1 MQYTKVASDA
11 FEKLQLN
18 AGILARSF
26 APATGTVGEII
37 GATTGGV
44 TFASNPT
51 YTDFGEDVDNVPA
64 NTKQLKRIQSF
75 DPALSGTFLTV
86 TPAVVKDLIGSAD
99 VSNTTQIVPRN
110 QLTNAD
116 FKDVWWIGDY
126 SDKNSGATT
135 AGYVAI
141 HVMNGLN
148 TSGFQIQ
155 SEKDGKGKFAFEYHG
170 HYDIESI
177 DTVPFEVYV
186 KAGSSGSA
194 TPEIKLQEHA
204 ITIAN
209 GSTYDMAYYVT
220 PAGASV
226 TWSSSATGKASV
238 SNGTITGAATGNA
251 IITASITDSGVTYS
265 DTCTVIVV

>member
-1 MQYTKVASDA
+1 MQYTKVAADA

-18 AGILARSF
+18 AGILVTSF
-26 APATGTVGEII
+26 VPSTATIGSII

-64 NTKQLKRIQSF
+64 NTMQLKRIQSF

-86 TPAVVKDLIGSAD
+86 TPAVVKDLVGAAD
-99 VSNTTQIVPRN
+99 IDSTIHIVPRDH
-110 QLTNAD
+110 LTTED
-116 FKDVWWIGDY
+116 FSDIWWIGDY
-126 SDKNSGATT
+126 TDKNSGVN
-135 AGYVAI
+135 AGFIAI

-148 TSGFQIQ
+148 TSGFQLV
-155 SEKDGKGKFAFEYHG
+155 SEKDGKGQFAFEYHG
-170 HYDIESI
+170 HYDLDDITE
-177 DTVPFEVYV
+177 VPFEIYV
-186 KAGSSGSA
+186 KAGTTGSE
-194 TPEIKLQEHA
+194 TPSIRLDEHV

-209 GSTYDMAYYVT
+209 GDSYTMGYRVV
-220 PAGASV
+220 PANATVS
-226 TWSSSATGKASV
+226 WSSAAGGKASV
-238 SNGTITGAATGNA
+238 SGGVITGASTGNT